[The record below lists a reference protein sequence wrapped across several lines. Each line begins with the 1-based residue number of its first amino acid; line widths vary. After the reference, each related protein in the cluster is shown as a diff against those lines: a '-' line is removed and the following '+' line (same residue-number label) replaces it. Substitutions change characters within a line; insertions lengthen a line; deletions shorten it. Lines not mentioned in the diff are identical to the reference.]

1 MPFLSSVEG
10 QYGYGR
16 GTQGQIV
23 TTGLQ
28 VNLDAGN
35 RASYSGSGTTWTDLT
50 GNGRNATLFNTPTYS
65 SANNGYLNFVAAS
78 LQYATVANI
87 GSINRWTVEAWF
99 RPTASLSGIV
109 TSVVSNEFN
118 GSVLNFSLGTNRA
131 PTSYNLCAGFYDGA
145 WRTTA
150 GYAPTLN
157 QWVQVVGV
165 YDGTTITQYTNG
177 ASLNTLTYTGTPT
190 SGGAIRIARRW
201 DETLTSTN
209 FYTGDISI
217 IRIYNVALSAAQ
229 VLQNYNAVR
238 GRYAL

>member
-1 MPFLSSVEG
+1 MPFIGSIEG

-16 GTQGQIV
+16 GSQGQIV
-23 TTGLQ
+23 TSGLQ

-35 RASYSGSGTTWTDLT
+35 TASYSGSGTTWTDLT
-50 GNGRNATLFNTPTYS
+50 GNGRNATLVNTPTYS
-65 SANNGYLNFVAAS
+65 SANSGYLSFVAAS

-99 RPTASLSGIV
+99 RPSASLSGIV

-118 GSVLNFSLGTNRA
+118 GSILNFSLGTNRA

-145 WRTTA
+145 WRTTN

-165 YDGTTITQYTNG
+165 YDGTTVTQYTNG
-177 ASLNTLTYTGTPT
+177 AVLNSLTYSGTPT
-190 SGGAIRIARRW
+190 SGGGIRIARRW
-201 DETLTSTN
+201 DDTLTSTN
-209 FYTGDISI
+209 FYSGDISV
-217 IRIYNVALSAAQ
+217 IRIYNIALSAPQ
-229 VLQNYNAVR
+229 VLQNFNAVR
-238 GRYAL
+238 GRYSL